1 MRPNHPRGAPVAPL
15 AALALT
21 LLAATAATALTPASA
36 APRTPATST
45 STATSASARH
55 PTPCAELPASP
66 AWYGDNRARLQQV
79 IDAYAPCGAASSAS
93 TPSAAAALDGKQ
105 PVAVFDWDNTVVKND
120 VGDALFY
127 WTLRHDAVLRPA
139 AWTDLNRYL
148 TPAAADALGT
158 ACDAS
163 AAVGSPLPT
172 ATDTACAD
180 EIYAVYH
187 GTTTAGAT
195 AFAGYDHRLMSPG
208 SAWVAELL
216 SGHTTAQITSYAERA
231 RAQNLAAPVGTTQQV
246 GSHQVTGWVRYYTQ
260 QRDLIGTLR
269 RDGYAVWVASAS
281 PQIDVQ
287 VWAAGLGIPPG
298 HVIGIRNLYA
308 HDRQTPHLKGCG
320 DVPDGADSVLTY
332 VSGKRCFV
340 NQDVFGIHGAAA
352 FRSAPP
358 GDHAVLAAGDSS
370 TDVVFVGDAIGVHLV
385 INRNVTELMCHAYD
399 DADGKWLI
407 NPMFIQP
414 LPQRATPYPCSTTGY
429 TNPDGSPGPVRRDD
443 GSVIP
448 DQTDTVF

>member
-1 MRPNHPRGAPVAPL
+1 MLRRTASPLTRKLRPRTAIGL
-15 AALALT
+15 AVLAV
-21 LLAATAATALTPASA
+21 LAVALTPVNASA
-36 APRTPATST
+36 TPRRA
-45 STATSASARH
+45 
-55 PTPCAELPASP
+55 CAELPRSP

-79 IDAYAPCGAASSAS
+79 IDAYAPCGPS
-93 TPSAAAALDGKQ
+93 TPSTLADRSALDGKA

-127 WTLRHDAVLRPA
+127 WILRNDKVLRPA
-139 AWTDLNRYL
+139 DWSSLNRYL
-148 TPAAADALGT
+148 TPAAANALDS

-172 ATDTACAD
+172 AADTACAD

-187 GTTTAGAT
+187 GTSTTGAT

-216 SGHTTAQITSYAERA
+216 TGHTPAQIASYAERA
-231 RAQNLAAPVGTTQQV
+231 RTQNLAAPIGTTQQV
-246 GSHQVTGWVRYYTQ
+246 GSHQVTGWVRYYVQ
-260 QRDLIGTLR
+260 QRDLIHTLV

-298 HVIGIRNLYA
+298 RVIGIQNLYA
-308 HDRQTPHLKGCG
+308 HGRQTPHLRGCG
-320 DVPDGADSVLTY
+320 GVPDGADSVLTY
-332 VSGKRCFV
+332 VNGKRCFV
-340 NQDVFGIHGAAA
+340 NQDVFGIRGAAA
-352 FRSAPP
+352 FQPAPA
-358 GDHAVLAAGDSS
+358 GEHAVLAAGDSS
-370 TDVVFVGDAIGVHLV
+370 TDVVFVGDAIGVHLA
-385 INRNVTELMCHAYD
+385 INRNITELMCHAYD

-414 LPQRATPYPCSTTGY
+414 LPQRTTPYPCATTGY
-429 TNPDGSPGPVRRDD
+429 TNPDGSLGPVRRDD
-443 GSVIP
+443 GSIIP
-448 DQTDTVF
+448 DQDDTVF